1 VTPPR
6 VKRALKQLE
15 RVWKQVVFRGL
26 GALLPGKRAA
36 LTPDWG
42 ARPHRVLYLRYDRIG
57 DMIMATPLIRAI
69 ATSHPTIQLDVLASP
84 ANAIVLTGNP
94 HVRRVRTFDR
104 KRFASFARTA
114 RVLRRERYDA
124 VIDGMVLQPSVTM
137 LMLMLATGAR
147 YRIGIGGRANDFIY
161 TLPVAPAPPSAHQI
175 VQSAMT
181 AVPFG
186 VDVRRTSWRPELFVD
201 DAEREHAEATWRSDG
216 ADGLRILVNIA
227 AGEARRRWPPERVE
241 AAIRAAREAASH
253 CTVLVM
259 APPAE
264 VAEAERIARASGARA
279 VVPGLRDAFALVAA
293 ADVVFTPDTSI
304 AHAASA
310 FAKPSVVMLI
320 GGSGIFEPYE
330 TPGRFVYSPG
340 PTLESLAAP
349 PVIDA
354 LASVVRAASDARARR
369 GSPPR

>member
-1 VTPPR
+1 
-6 VKRALKQLE
+6 
-15 RVWKQVVFRGL
+15 
-26 GALLPGKRAA
+26 
-36 LTPDWG
+36 
-42 ARPHRVLYLRYDRIG
+42 
-57 DMIMATPLIRAI
+57 
-69 ATSHPTIQLDVLASP
+69 
-84 ANAIVLTGNP
+84 
-94 HVRRVRTFDR
+94 
-104 KRFASFARTA
+104 
-114 RVLRRERYDA
+114 
-124 VIDGMVLQPSVTM
+124 MVLQPSVTM

-264 VAEAERIARASGARA
+264 VAEAERDRARGRGRRRIHAGHEHCARRVGVREAVRRDADRRVGHLRA
-279 VVPGLRDAFALVAA
+279 VRDA
-293 ADVVFTPDTSI
+293 
-304 AHAASA
+304 
-310 FAKPSVVMLI
+310 
-320 GGSGIFEPYE
+320 
-330 TPGRFVYSPG
+330 G
-340 PTLESLAAP
+340 PIRL
-349 PVIDA
+349 
-354 LASVVRAASDARARR
+354 
-369 GSPPR
+369 